1 MKINNGGL
9 YLVICGVDEDFV
21 DDLEETRHVFDL
33 SVYHTIG
40 SLVVGP
46 HELCDSFYAPNVRI
60 WAFQDV
66 LELR

>member
-1 MKINNGGL
+1 MVGYTLL
-9 YLVICGVDEDFV
+9 YAVLTRISYESS

-60 WAFQDV
+60 WTFQDV